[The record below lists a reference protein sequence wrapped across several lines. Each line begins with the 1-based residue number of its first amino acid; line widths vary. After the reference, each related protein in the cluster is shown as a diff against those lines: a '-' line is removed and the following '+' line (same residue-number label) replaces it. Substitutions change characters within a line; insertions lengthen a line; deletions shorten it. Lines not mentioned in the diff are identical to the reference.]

1 METFVRFNTAL
12 ERFCCYAAALCL
24 SIFTAVVFIDVFFR
38 QVLKSPLLW
47 PSEVSVS
54 LFIWSVML
62 GAAVCTRRQAHLSV
76 EVLPTLPPWLDRAL
90 RTFANVLVLI
100 FAILLFWTGWKQ
112 AMAGISRFTPMMGFP
127 LWPFLIALPI
137 PAIPMMLFS
146 VEHLLTGSPPPAAT
160 EIETL
165 EEGMK
170 P

>member
-1 METFVRFNTAL
+1 MDTFVRFNAAL
-12 ERFCCYAAALCL
+12 ERLCCFAAALCL
-24 SIFTAVVFIDVFFR
+24 SIFTAVVCIDVFYR
-38 QVLKSPLLW
+38 QVLKAPLLW

-76 EVLPTLPPWLDRAL
+76 EVLPTLPPWLDKAL
-90 RTFANVLVLI
+90 RTFANVLVLLFGI
-100 FAILLFWTGWKQ
+100 MLFWTGLNQ
-112 AMAGISRFTPMMGFP
+112 TIAGISRYTPMMGFP

-137 PAIPMMLFS
+137 PAIPMILFS
-146 VEHLLTGSPPPAAT
+146 IEQLLRGSPPPVS

-170 P
+170 S